1 LSNIAGSG
9 EETTRAMGDFAGVS
23 DHISELATSVQ
34 QASQELDALSGQ
46 MQQAVEH
53 FKI

>member
-1 LSNIAGSG
+1 
-9 EETTRAMGDFAGVS
+9 MDDFAGAS
-23 DHISELATSVQ
+23 DHISELATSRQ
-34 QASQELDALSGQ
+34 QASQELDAISGQ

>member
-1 LSNIAGSG
+1 
-9 EETTRAMGDFAGVS
+9 MDDFAGVS
-23 DHISELATSVQ
+23 DHISELATSMQ
-34 QASQELDALSGQ
+34 QASGELDAISGQ